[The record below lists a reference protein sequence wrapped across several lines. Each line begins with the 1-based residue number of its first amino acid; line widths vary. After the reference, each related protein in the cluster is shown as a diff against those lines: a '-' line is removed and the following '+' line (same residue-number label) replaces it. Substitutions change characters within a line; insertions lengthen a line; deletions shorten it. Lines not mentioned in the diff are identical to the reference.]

1 MVLGEAKLY
10 LKPAPKP
17 RWSGATDTDG
27 YLLTAETHPAAFRG
41 SGVDDFEL
49 PSAAADSYS

>member
-10 LKPAPKP
+10 PKPAPKP